1 MDASLPLVMR
11 WSLPSAMYA
20 LFRRRFGGLGPATA
34 AEVAARSTAE
44 RLEGMRLEPTGAM
57 LAAMWPKPSPFDSK
71 TYMGRVYFSLG
82 RKCRLHSVCI
92 L

>member
-1 MDASLPLVMR
+1 MTTDASLPLIMR

-57 LAAMWPKPSPFDSK
+57 LRALWPKP
-71 TYMGRVYFSLG
+71 
-82 RKCRLHSVCI
+82 
-92 L
+92 